1 MTQAAARHRE
11 LDRRAAQAM
20 GEPPGH
26 ALVRSRDRMKDL
38 KSMQT
43 PQARVLLADLTEC
56 VSGRGN
62 RYLKGWLGASSLV
75 AFAGDPD
82 AEGRPTWKLY
92 LTERASRQDGVP
104 AAHRRPSRADAASAS
119 TEPPA
124 SPGARPGSSYRVPR
138 PESARAQRERVAGEI
153 LRDYGDEELN
163 DAVPF

>member
-1 MTQAAARHRE
+1 MTHAARFHRAM
-11 LDRRAAQAM
+11 DRAFAQAM

-26 ALVRSRDRMKDL
+26 ALVRSRDRMKDM

-92 LTERASRQDGVP
+92 LTERASRQDGAP
-104 AAHRRPSRADAASAS
+104 AARQRAAGPEAASTS
-119 TEPPA
+119 TAPPA
-124 SPGARPGSSYRVPR
+124 STGARPGGSYRAPR
-138 PESARAQRERVAGEI
+138 PESARARAERVAGEI
-153 LRDYGDEELN
+153 LREYGDEELN